1 MKELK
6 LRQRQLTEINGR
18 IDEKQE
24 ETDAVELQQ
33 NRLNHERR
41 ILEGRRTGWEEQ
53 LAGHERAVRNATR
66 HVEEVESG
74 HKRIASEIT
83 ALQSEIEGV
92 RRKVFDEVF
101 GFIDERNAAL
111 NRGIRVGKEDIQA
124 AACAIDTLQATI
136 RELDEAASPD
146 LIQSL
151 KDTLRETRGKSN
163 EAAGRKTAVDAR
175 VRALEIQRERFVQ
188 FKTYLANT
196 KIEALSR
203 ITNEFLQS
211 LVRPLHSGKLFLKP
225 VHVLVPGTDLLP
237 LGRYGRFQSHDT
249 FHTGTP
255 PLGSGFLLLAYLLL

>member
-1 MKELK
+1 M
-6 LRQRQLTEINGR
+6 
-18 IDEKQE
+18 
-24 ETDAVELQQ
+24 ELQQ

-53 LAGHERAVRNATR
+53 LAGHERAIRNATR

-151 KDTLRETRGKSN
+151 KDTLRETRGKSTRRQ
-163 EAAGRKTAVDAR
+163 GAR
-175 VRALEIQRERFVQ
+175 
-188 FKTYLANT
+188 
-196 KIEALSR
+196 
-203 ITNEFLQS
+203 
-211 LVRPLHSGKLFLKP
+211 RPSMPGS
-225 VHVLVPGTDLLP
+225 VP
-237 LGRYGRFQSHDT
+237 
-249 FHTGTP
+249 
-255 PLGSGFLLLAYLLL
+255 